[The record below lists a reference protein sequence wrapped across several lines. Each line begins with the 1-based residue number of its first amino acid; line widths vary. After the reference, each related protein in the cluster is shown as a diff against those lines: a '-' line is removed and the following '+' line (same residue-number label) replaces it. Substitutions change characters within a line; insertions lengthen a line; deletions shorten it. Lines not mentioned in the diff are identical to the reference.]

1 MLTTHLASWLV
12 SRALKGRTLTA
23 TFTEAPAIA
32 SVTPAL
38 LSCRT
43 GKKRVVRAPGRIQ
56 DNASLLLES
65 MSTHFIPASH
75 PCPQGLLYSCSS
87 GLPPKCQSRK
97 YSRFS
102 PQTRSQ
108 FVETWVI
115 TPELPGVLAPDQRC
129 CISSGCHRPSHGKP
143 HPTLGAW
150 PHQHSC
156 KGKPRLWGKRS
167 QEAPAAPKVC
177 LGLCVSGA
185 GDTEM
190 LGK

>member
-1 MLTTHLASWLV
+1 M
-12 SRALKGRTLTA
+12 
-23 TFTEAPAIA
+23 
-32 SVTPAL
+32 
-38 LSCRT
+38 
-43 GKKRVVRAPGRIQ
+43 VRAPGRIQ

-75 PCPQGLLYSCSS
+75 PCPQGLFYSCSS
-87 GLPPKCQSRK
+87 GLPPKCQFRK

-129 CISSGCHRPSHGKP
+129 SISSGCHRPLYGKP

-156 KGKPRLWGKRS
+156 KGKPDCGGREVRSTCSSKGLSGALCFRSRGYRDVRKVRL
-167 QEAPAAPKVC
+167 AAPLEWLQCEPKGTDSDIFIPSHSQVY
-177 LGLCVSGA
+177 
-185 GDTEM
+185 
-190 LGK
+190 